1 MNYKIAAAWGV
12 VMLYTSVAMALSPI
26 PTFDK
31 EAVTVHPYQRT
42 GQQEKTLDMQGI
54 DDSKLGNTGT
64 AEHPTFYVQKIII
77 DSTTTAYFGFVQPPQ
92 HFSRRIVCIDGQ
104 SDGILPHAGL
114 HGAAG
119 CRSAAGSRKR
129 RAENPCLYSEIR
141 HHYLDKK
148 RVRCQRQRTPAI
160 YPQLGSRRNHQRQAA
175 GTGDEQFE

>member
-64 AEHPTFYVQKIII
+64 A
-77 DSTTTAYFGFVQPPQ
+77 
-92 HFSRRIVCIDGQ
+92 
-104 SDGILPHAGL
+104 
-114 HGAAG
+114 
-119 CRSAAGSRKR
+119 
-129 RAENPCLYSEIR
+129 
-141 HHYLDKK
+141 
-148 RVRCQRQRTPAI
+148 
-160 YPQLGSRRNHQRQAA
+160 
-175 GTGDEQFE
+175 

>member
-12 VMLYTSVAMALSPI
+12 VMLYTSVAMASSPI

-77 DSTTTAYFGFVQPPQ
+77 DSTTPDAA
-92 HFSRRIVCIDGQ
+92 D
-104 SDGILPHAGL
+104 SDGTLQHILDSYSH
-114 HGAAG
+114 
-119 CRSAAGSRKR
+119 RSISV
-129 RAENPCLYSEIR
+129 EE
-141 HHYLDKK
+141 
-148 RVRCQRQRTPAI
+148 
-160 YPQLGSRRNHQRQAA
+160 
-175 GTGDEQFE
+175 